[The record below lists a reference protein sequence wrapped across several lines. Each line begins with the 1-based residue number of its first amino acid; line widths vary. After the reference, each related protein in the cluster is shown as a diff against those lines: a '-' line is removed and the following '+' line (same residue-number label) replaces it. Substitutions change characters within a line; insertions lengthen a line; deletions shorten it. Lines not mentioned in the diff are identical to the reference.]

1 MEHTRDF
8 RITIPLTLELD
19 KRTALFQPRCGYVV
33 DLEIEGTLQSTKWSN
48 CLFVPCPAIQRSVI
62 IQLAGREKKKFAKM
76 VQISLVGI
84 DSDPHKENRNPSVNS
99 RSGIVILEIPN
110 RMEFVYLGEQCS
122 LKLRSFSFSF
132 PLPPLSFFSD
142 SRSITIVVPL
152 ISTGKAIN

>member
-62 IQLAGREKKKFAKM
+62 IQLAERGKKKKNLQKWFR
-76 VQISLVGI
+76 SLW
-84 DSDPHKENRNPSVNS
+84 SVS
-99 RSGIVILEIPN
+99 IAIRTRRTVIPRLILEV
-110 RMEFVYLGEQCS
+110 ES
-122 LKLRSFSFSF
+122 LSWKFQTGWNSFISANSVRWNWGAFPSLSLFLLHPFSPTLAQLR
-132 PLPPLSFFSD
+132 LSCH
-142 SRSITIVVPL
+142 
-152 ISTGKAIN
+152 